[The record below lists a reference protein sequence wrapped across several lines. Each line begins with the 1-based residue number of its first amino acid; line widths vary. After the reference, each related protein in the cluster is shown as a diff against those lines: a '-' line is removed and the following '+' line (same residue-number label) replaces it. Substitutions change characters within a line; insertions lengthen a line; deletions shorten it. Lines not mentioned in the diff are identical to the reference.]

1 MPCDVC
7 ITKGAGAPADATQR
21 DFCVPVPGFCSCVW
35 LLLGSHHPAPPAFRT
50 RNQGECRESPWSAA
64 RHRDGG
70 SPLSRLAE
78 MAQGLRARVN
88 PREVSCGTEPGSH
101 RSSSSHQRGMKL
113 LGGSRAR
120 EGGAARGGVGAAQRG
135 AGRGTY
141 QRDCPSIKRVPASP
155 DETRSQARSHPTP
168 RAALKAALNQRILF
182 KFIQDV
188 AVFFCSDRRG
198 IWKCSFFLF
207 FLSFFFFIA
216 VLKRSLAV

>member
-1 MPCDVC
+1 MECRKAPRWREPPLQAGGDGPGPQGEGEPQGSLLWD
-7 ITKGAGAPADATQR
+7 GAWKPPLQQQ
-21 DFCVPVPGFCSCVW
+21 
-35 LLLGSHHPAPPAFRT
+35 PPA
-50 RNQGECRESPWSAA
+50 G
-64 RHRDGG
+64 D
-70 SPLSRLAE
+70 
-78 MAQGLRARVN
+78 
-88 PREVSCGTEPGSH
+88 EVAGWEQSEG
-101 RSSSSHQRGMKL
+101 
-113 LGGSRAR
+113 
-120 EGGAARGGVGAAQRG
+120 GGAARGGVGAAQRG